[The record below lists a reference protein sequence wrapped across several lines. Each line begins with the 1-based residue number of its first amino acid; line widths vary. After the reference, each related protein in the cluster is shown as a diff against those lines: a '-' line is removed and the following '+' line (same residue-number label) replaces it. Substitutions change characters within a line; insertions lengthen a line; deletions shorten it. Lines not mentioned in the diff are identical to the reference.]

1 MNHLPG
7 TGIPPTASPPPGLKA
22 GIKLGVGRGIR
33 RGLQGFLWIMKILI
47 PVSLTVALLDWT
59 GWLYALDPVFR
70 PVMAVINLPP
80 QAALPILSALFSSFY
95 AAVAMMMVIPF
106 TQAQFILMAIFISIA
121 HMLIVEGLVQHKSG
135 MNMAAI
141 TTMRLAAA
149 CLAVYIV
156 SLFFAET
163 AVPVVMPQNLEAQ
176 VPLSTAL
183 WEWTLETANLMLRI
197 LLIIVSVMIVLE
209 SLKQLGL
216 TDRIAALFRP
226 FMVLF
231 GLSPRVAT
239 MWVTGVFFG
248 ILYGSAVIVEEAGS
262 GRFTEDELKRLHIS
276 LGMCHSMVEDPALF
290 LALGIGLQWTVL
302 PRLFSAAMAVQLYR
316 LVTVLRRRLRPLP
329 QTQLP

>member
-302 PRLFSAAMAVQLYR
+302 PRLFAAAMAVQLYR